1 MVLEVVNGRHVGIS
15 PTELTVS
22 LEEEEK
28 PKSRVNKEKGKNR
41 RNKKIMNT
49 GPNPQKLDIDVNREG
64 FFELLGLFESPPII
78 FGVHFIRERN
88 LLMIADGEKPNL
100 VDHAS

>member
-49 GPNPQKLDIDVNREG
+49 DQTPRNSISTSIEKAFLNSLDCLNPHQLSSVYILYAKG
-64 FFELLGLFESPPII
+64 TC
-78 FGVHFIRERN
+78 
-88 LLMIADGEKPNL
+88 
-100 VDHAS
+100 